1 MTSKWRTLLLAL
13 VVAMASAFLV
23 ACGDDET
30 ESEPAAA
37 GETSMEASADPG
49 TDTEAAEL
57 RAGLTHLLTEHV
69 DLAGIAVVQAATAEG
84 GLTSPQFE
92 AAAATL
98 DDNSQDL
105 SAAIGSVYGDAA
117 GKQFLEL
124 WRAHIGMF
132 VDYAEGR
139 ITGND
144 KLAEKAQ
151 AELDGYRSDFG
162 AFIESATEGALSKD
176 AVADELKPHV
186 ESLSKTIDEVASGE
200 GNAFVSLQEAASH
213 MPNTAA
219 VLSGAIAE
227 QNGLS
232 GVADSGASELR
243 SNMTALLDGHVY
255 AAGITLNT
263 AIGAGGDLKDPT
275 VVAAQEALQANTD
288 ELSAT
293 IGSVYG
299 DAAGKQ
305 FKALW
310 ESHIGFFVDY
320 TLASATGDEKA
331 AKKAEQDLD
340 GYREDFGAFLES
352 ANPNLTKEAV
362 AEALDPH
369 VQSLLTTIDSA
380 VAGDTKVFDNL
391 RTAAS
396 HDVDLAN
403 TLAGAIA
410 AQFPDMFGSS

>member
-1 MTSKWRTLLLAL
+1 MTSKWRILLLAL

-23 ACGDDET
+23 ACGDDE
-30 ESEPAAA
+30 ESEPAA
-37 GETSMEASADPG
+37 GTETSMEEPADPG

-69 DLAGIAVVQAATAEG
+69 DLAGIAIVQAATAEG
-84 GLTSPQFE
+84 GLESPQFK

-105 SAAIGSVYGDAA
+105 GAAIGSVYGDAA

-124 WRAHIGMF
+124 WRSHIDMF
-132 VDYAEGR
+132 VEYAEGR
-139 ITGND
+139 ITGDD
-144 KLAEKAQ
+144 KLAEKA
-151 AELDGYRSDFG
+151 AADLDGYRSDFG
-162 AFIESATEGALSKD
+162 AFIESATEGALTKE
-176 AVADELKPHV
+176 AVADALEPHV
-186 ESLSKTIDEVASGE
+186 ASVAKTVDDLTSGK
-200 GNAFVSLQEAASH
+200 GNAFVDLQEAASH
-213 MPNTAA
+213 MSDIAA

-263 AIGAGGDLKDPT
+263 AIGAGGDLEDPT

-320 TLASATGDEKA
+320 TLASATGDDKA

-362 AEALDPH
+362 AEGLDPH

-410 AQFPDMFGSS
+410 AQFPEMFGSS